1 MTQPPRTLQEAI
13 CYFSDEQRCI
23 DALVTM
29 RWPDGVTCPTCG
41 SDQVHYLATQ
51 RRWQCKTKHARRQFS
66 IKVGTVME
74 DSPLPLAKWLPAIWL
89 LANCKNG
96 ISSYELHR
104 ALGVTQK
111 TAWFMLHRI
120 RYAMQH
126 EPPALLGGEVEADET
141 FIGGKARF
149 MHKSVK
155 ARKITGTGG
164 AGKTAVM
171 GLLERGPGT
180 RKSRVHATV
189 LPNTQRATL
198 HQEVRQHVTP
208 GSELHTDEYSGYRG
222 LDEDYVHQIINHA
235 EAYVRDHVTTNR
247 IENFWALLKRTIK
260 GSYVSVEPVHLRRYL
275 DEQVFRFNARG
286 GRDAERFVVVASA
299 LADKRLTYQQL
310 IGEGDLADLA
320 VRQTANCLLGRDGM
334 AARRPPRPAR
344 LRA

>member
-1 MTQPPRTLQEAI
+1 M
-13 CYFSDEQRCI
+13 
-23 DALVTM
+23 
-29 RWPDGVTCPTCG
+29 
-41 SDQVHYLATQ
+41 
-51 RRWQCKTKHARRQFS
+51 
-66 IKVGTVME
+66 
-74 DSPLPLAKWLPAIWL
+74 
-89 LANCKNG
+89 
-96 ISSYELHR
+96 
-104 ALGVTQK
+104 TQK

-120 RYAMQH
+120 RYAMQQ
-126 EPPALLGGEVEADET
+126 EPPEPLGGEVEADET
-141 FIGGKARF
+141 GGKARF
-149 MHKSVK
+149 MHQSVK

-171 GLLERGPGT
+171 GLLERHHGPST
-180 RKSRVHATV
+180 SRVHATV
-189 LPNTQRATL
+189 LPNTQRVAL

-260 GSYVSVEPVHLRRYL
+260 GSYVSVEPFHLRRYL

-320 VRQTANCLLGRDGM
+320 ARQTAHGLLDRDRM
-334 AARRPPRPAR
+334 AALRPPRPAR

>member
-1 MTQPPRTLQEAI
+1 MN
-13 CYFSDEQRCI
+13 
-23 DALVTM
+23 
-29 RWPDGVTCPTCG
+29 
-41 SDQVHYLATQ
+41 H
-51 RRWQCKTKHARRQFS
+51 
-66 IKVGTVME
+66 
-74 DSPLPLAKWLPAIWL
+74 
-89 LANCKNG
+89 
-96 ISSYELHR
+96 
-104 ALGVTQK
+104 
-111 TAWFMLHRI
+111 
-120 RYAMQH
+120 
-126 EPPALLGGEVEADET
+126 ALLGGEVEADET

-275 DEQVFRFNARG
+275 DEQVFRFNAAGRTGRG
-286 GRDAERFVVVASA
+286 ALCGGGQKRAGGQTAHLSAVDRRGRPRGLSRPSNGELSAGQGPHGCASA
-299 LADKRLTYQQL
+299 APSGAPSGVGAGWSVSVSPGSQSAGSLRALQYTL
-310 IGEGDLADLA
+310 WPEGDAASWNGNLPHDAWI
-320 VRQTANCLLGRDGM
+320 RQVCYYPN
-334 AARRPPRPAR
+334 
-344 LRA
+344 